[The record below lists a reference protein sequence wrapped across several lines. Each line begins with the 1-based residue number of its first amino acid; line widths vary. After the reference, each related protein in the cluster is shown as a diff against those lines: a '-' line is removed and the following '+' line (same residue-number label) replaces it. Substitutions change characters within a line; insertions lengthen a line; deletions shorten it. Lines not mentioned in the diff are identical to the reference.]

1 MLLIISKDQTLP
13 RHGLSE
19 LLVIMTKYDDDVNFQ
34 AIDHRD
40 KFFMERRVWA
50 PRTCH
55 PHMAFVW
62 RLLE

>member
-34 AIDHRD
+34 ATDPRD
-40 KFFMERRVWA
+40 KFFMELSVCGPWK
-50 PRTCH
+50 CH
-55 PHMAFVW
+55 HMAFA
-62 RLLE
+62 

>member
-34 AIDHRD
+34 AIDPRD